1 MLIASVVELGLQV
14 VVLSGIVWV
23 VTGTLNLAFLIA
35 AVAMIMRFAEP
46 MAMFIS
52 YTSVVELIASALQRI
67 EQFMAIAPLAVTE
80 QSELPE
86 RYDIRFDHVAIATK
100 KATGRHSIT
109 FL

>member
-1 MLIASVVELGLQV
+1 MLIASVVELKPV

-52 YTSVVELIASALQRI
+52 YTSVVELIASALQGLSSLWR
-67 EQFMAIAPLAVTE
+67 
-80 QSELPE
+80 
-86 RYDIRFDHVAIATK
+86 
-100 KATGRHSIT
+100 
-109 FL
+109 